1 MNIPCCSDMV
11 TYRLFAAHE
20 KQRNCWDAKV
30 LDPQLIRLKKFD
42 HTKFS
47 QNGDA
52 FETHPVWSKHCK
64 LVHAHLLTEA
74 WRFIP
79 TNDGPWA
86 FDILRKNR
94 ESFSMFD
101 SESGSDLLTI
111 NSIKDIFWSVISCHL
126 NHFKLVKQSFLLD
139 FPVKPV
145 YFHQLLQLQWRISS
159 TG

>member
-1 MNIPCCSDMV
+1 MLFGYGYIQTFCSPRK
-11 TYRLFAAHE
+11 TTKLLRCQSFE
-20 KQRNCWDAKV
+20 
-30 LDPQLIRLKKFD
+30 PTIRLKKFD
-42 HTKFS
+42 HTKFC

-52 FETHPVWSKHCK
+52 FETHPVWSKHCR
-64 LVHAHLLTEA
+64 LVHAPLLTEA

-86 FDILRKNR
+86 FDVVRKIR

-111 NSIKDIFWSVISCHL
+111 NSIEDIFWSVISCHF

-139 FPVKPV
+139 FPIKPA
-145 YFHQLLQLQWRISS
+145 YFHQLLQLQ
-159 TG
+159 